1 MMECG
6 EEGGVGADG
15 QEGPEE
21 GPGDEGASWAW
32 GCGVSSAGDDD
43 GEENDVGGEDECG
56 LDERRFWLANM
67 AEEGKTMQTCEQP
80 EQRVEPR
87 ERRRRR

>member
-1 MMECG
+1 MLVEKTSAVLTS
-6 EEGGVGADG
+6 GGSVG
-15 QEGPEE
+15 
-21 GPGDEGASWAW
+21 
-32 GCGVSSAGDDD
+32 
-43 GEENDVGGEDECG
+43 
-56 LDERRFWLANM
+56 RFWLANM